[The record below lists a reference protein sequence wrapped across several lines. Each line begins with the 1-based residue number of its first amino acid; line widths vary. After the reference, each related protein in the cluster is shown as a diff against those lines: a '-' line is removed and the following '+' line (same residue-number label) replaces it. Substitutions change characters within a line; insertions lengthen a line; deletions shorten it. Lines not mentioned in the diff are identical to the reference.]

1 MSATILEF
9 PPVYRIAYSDGE
21 QIGLVEDSSGLAIT
35 FSRIEKAEAAL
46 YLLRAQHP
54 SLFFWVTSR
63 PNS

>member
-1 MSATILEF
+1 MSATVIQF
-9 PPVYRIAYSDGE
+9 PTVYRIAYSNGE

-35 FSRIEKAEAAL
+35 FRRIEKAEAAL
-46 YLLRAQHP
+46 HLLRAQHP